1 MLVLCENSIVCQCIL
16 FLFVCLGCVP
26 RFCGVC
32 RSQIATVSFGGV
44 CVLVAALDCHRQFFG
59 WCRFVP
65 VGIGTDCFSF
75 REVFFPGRM
84 SNSKDLP
91 VHRIVVVVGL
101 FLVRF
106 WAFHG
111 LSC

>member
-1 MLVLCENSIVCQCIL
+1 MHFVFVCVLGLCAA
-16 FLFVCLGCVP
+16 FLFV
-26 RFCGVC
+26 VC
-32 RSQIATVSFGGV
+32 AGRRLLLLFFGGV